1 MKLPLPSVSIHSPTI
16 AERID
21 DSSGILIVT
30 DLPKAPFGA
39 IRQLIQHSAKH
50 ANRLN
55 KAYPKNLVYKDS
67 FALGNDGP
75 SVDRKHVLD
84 LSPERLDAIENVEP
98 CLFKVACV
106 ISKIHCS
113 FGNRSKRLHPVKFFL
128 HWH

>member
-1 MKLPLPSVSIHSPTI
+1 MPSSPISIIPLALTSKNVLILMKLPLPSVSIHSPTI

-75 SVDRKHVLD
+75 SVDRTVSTCWI
-84 LSPERLDAIENVEP
+84 SPPNALTLLRM
-98 CLFKVACV
+98 
-106 ISKIHCS
+106 
-113 FGNRSKRLHPVKFFL
+113 
-128 HWH
+128 